1 MSEGDKVWKFEYISN
16 HIEAIEFLQS
26 INLLQYS
33 MLLRATYDG
42 KNAEQI
48 IQFSHG
54 HVLRKEDG
62 TLVLHDQDNIPI
74 EVGDIILGPGSF
86 GSGTKNWGV
95 KKLEQ

>member
-1 MSEGDKVWKFEYISN
+1 
-16 HIEAIEFLQS
+16 
-26 INLLQYS
+26 

-54 HVLRKEDG
+54 HVLQKEDG
-62 TLVLHDQDNIPI
+62 SLVLNDQDEEIPI

-86 GSGTKNWGV
+86 GSGTLKWGV
-95 KKLEQ
+95 LRLEK

>member
-1 MSEGDKVWKFEYISN
+1 
-16 HIEAIEFLQS
+16 
-26 INLLQYS
+26 

-48 IQFSHG
+48 IQFSHV

-62 TLVLHDQDNIPI
+62 TLVLHEQDNIPI

-86 GSGTKNWGV
+86 GSGTKNWGI